1 MGLRCGPVPSPFG
14 AFVRSVR
21 AFFVVVPPTH
31 AGNLSPLEG
40 ERWPVSSAERHQIR
54 LQGFGASPPGVKSD
68 RPSRKMG
75 SSEFVLRFWF
85 TPLRHEGLNTTG
97 VSL

>member
-1 MGLRCGPVPSPFG
+1 M
-14 AFVRSVR
+14 R

-75 SSEFVLRFWF
+75 SSEFGLRFWF
-85 TPLRHEGLNTTG
+85 TPLHHEGLNTTG